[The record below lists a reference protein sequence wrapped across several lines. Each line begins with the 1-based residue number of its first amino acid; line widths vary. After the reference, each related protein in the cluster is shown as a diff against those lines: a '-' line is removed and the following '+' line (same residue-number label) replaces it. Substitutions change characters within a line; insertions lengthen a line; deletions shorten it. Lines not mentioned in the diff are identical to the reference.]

1 LKPEGV
7 AVDRRTFL
15 GSVSF
20 VLLLSAHAIHAQ
32 QTTGKIPVVGVLNS
46 GPLNPRSLEGAR
58 QGLRELGYVEGQTIV
73 LEVRYASGRP
83 EELPGATRDL
93 ISRKVDMLMAIG
105 PAALKAAHD
114 ATRTVPI
121 VAYDLESDPVHSG
134 FARTLAQP
142 AGNVTGL
149 FLDLPGLTGKWL
161 ELLKEA
167 APRIRP
173 VTLLWDSTT
182 GDRQLSAARDSAQR
196 LGLEVRVVEVRNADD
211 LDRLLAAP
219 VKAGTWGGVV
229 QMSSPLFE
237 LRTKSIVDFTLRQK
251 LPAIS
256 ISTRFTEAGGLL
268 SYGPTRPEFG
278 RRLAVYIDKILKGAN
293 PGELPIEQPT
303 KFELVANLKAA
314 KALGLALPPSLLARA
329 DKVIQ

>member
-1 LKPEGV
+1 M
-7 AVDRRTFL
+7 DRRTFL
-15 GSVSF
+15 GGSI
-20 VLLLSAHAIHAQ
+20 VLLLSLPHGASAQ
-32 QTTGKIPVVGVLNS
+32 QTTKIPVVGVLNS
-46 GPLNPRSLEGAR
+46 GPVNPRSLEGAR

-83 EELPGATRDL
+83 EELPAATRDL

-114 ATRTVPI
+114 ATRTIPI
-121 VAYDLESDPVHSG
+121 VAYDLETDPVHSG

-167 APRIRP
+167 APRIRQ
-173 VTLLWDSTT
+173 VALLWDSTT
-182 GDRQLSAARDSAQR
+182 GDRQLSAARAGAER

-211 LDRLLAAP
+211 LDRVLASS
-219 VKAGTWGGVV
+219 VKTGTWGGVA

-237 LRTKSIVDFTLRQK
+237 LRTKQIVDFTLKQR

-256 ISTRFTEAGGLL
+256 ISTRFTEAGGLMA
-268 SYGPTRPEFG
+268 YGPTRPEFG

-293 PGELPIEQPT
+293 PGELPIEQPS
-303 KFELVANLKAA
+303 KFELVVNLKAA
-314 KALGLALPPSLLARA
+314 RTVGLTLPPSLLARA